1 MMLREAQQ
9 SHQMR
14 HVLTPRRSGRSEKP
28 TVTSSLTMLPP
39 TPRGPPG
46 SPTASSS
53 PPPTSSTSFNRV
65 KGKTPQMMRPSPPKA
80 GGGQEKGKGWKKL
93 KVSVNMSERLAAGSS
108 GFQRR
113 RDMEREQRKYGT
125 ALSA

>member
-14 HVLTPRRSGRSEKP
+14 HVLTPRRSEKP

-39 TPRGPPG
+39 TPR

-65 KGKTPQMMRPSPPKA
+65 KGKTPRMMRRPSPPKA
-80 GGGQEKGKGWKKL
+80 DGGQEKGKGWKKL
-93 KVSVNMSERLAAGSS
+93 KVSVKMSERLAAGSS

>member
-1 MMLREAQQ
+1 
-9 SHQMR
+9 
-14 HVLTPRRSGRSEKP
+14 
-28 TVTSSLTMLPP
+28 VTSSLTMLPP

-93 KVSVNMSERLAAGSS
+93 KVSVKMSERLAAGSS

>member
-14 HVLTPRRSGRSEKP
+14 HVLTPRRSGRCEKP

-39 TPRGPPG
+39 TPR

-65 KGKTPQMMRPSPPKA
+65 KGKTPNMRPSPPKA

-93 KVSVNMSERLAAGSS
+93 KVSVKMSERLAAGSS

-125 ALSA
+125 ALPA

>member
-46 SPTASSS
+46 SP
-53 PPPTSSTSFNRV
+53 PPTSSTSFNRV
-65 KGKTPQMMRPSPPKA
+65 KGKTPKMMRPSPPKA

-93 KVSVNMSERLAAGSS
+93 KVSVKMSECLAAGSS